1 MYVHTRTLGWLARR
15 ALFRRPF
22 SFRRSLYA
30 AGFGFGQA
38 LLGSAVSLA
47 RALDGLYYPDF
58 TRTRVPAPL
67 FVIAT
72 PRSGTTYLH
81 HLLALD
87 EERFLSCKLY
97 QTIVP
102 SILLERALAR
112 LGELDGATGR
122 VLGRLLEAIDKRMFT
137 DWESIHRVSLRS
149 DEEDES
155 LFVYSLTSPALYL
168 LFPFIREMPEFV
180 EITRLGRRVVRRVAR
195 DYRDTLK
202 RWVYLAGDERTPLI
216 KNVLLPSRLA
226 VSDRAFPDAR
236 YIHIV
241 RDPREA
247 IPSAVSMFH
256 TMWQS
261 HSNIAADS
269 PATRALGDMFLEHYR
284 LLCDQARVRP
294 PERWIQVRY
303 EALIDDPIG
312 TVERIY
318 GVLGAELGPA
328 FRARLESAAAEARR
342 FKSRHRYDPS
352 EFGLADSDL
361 QRALGEHWDAV
372 VGQEARVRSVSSV

>member
-1 MYVHTRTLGWLARR
+1 MYVHTRTLAWLARR

-22 SFRRSLYA
+22 SLRRCLYA
-30 AGFGFGQA
+30 AGFGFGQT
-38 LLGSAVSLA
+38 LLGGAVSVA
-47 RALDGLYYPDF
+47 RALDEVYYPDF

-87 EERFLSCKLY
+87 EERFKSCKLY
-97 QTIVP
+97 QTIAP
-102 SILLERALAR
+102 SILLEHALR
-112 LGELDGATGR
+112 RVGELDERGGR
-122 VLGRLLEAIDKRMFT
+122 MLGRLVDAIDRRMFT
-137 DWESIHRVSLRS
+137 DWEEIHRVSLRS

-168 LFPFIREMPEFV
+168 LFPFIRELPEFV

-202 RWVYLAGDERTPLI
+202 RWVYLTGDERTPLI

-247 IPSAVSMFH
+247 IPSAVSMFY

-261 HSNIAADS
+261 HSPNIAADS
-269 PATRALGDMFLEHYR
+269 PATRALADMFLEHYR
-284 LLCDQARVRP
+284 LLCEQGRTRS

-303 EALIDDPIG
+303 EALIADPVG
-312 TVERIY
+312 TIEGIY
-318 GVLGAELGPA
+318 ATLGAEVSPA
-328 FRARLESAAAEARR
+328 FRARLERAVGEARR

-352 EFGLADSDL
+352 DFGLTDEDL
-361 QRALGEHWDAV
+361 RGALGEFWDTAL
-372 VGQEARVRSVSSV
+372 APPRRVASA